1 MRYDIR
7 RNQPIY
13 AKRDQIPK
21 TISEVEN
28 ISGAIEEA
36 VLQQGDATNEI
47 ARSIQ
52 DAARAAQ
59 LLTEPV
65 QHVFEATETTG
76 ALTNDVREALTQDTA
91 DLRNLKTSVI
101 AVVRQSADENCSNAE
116 TTTTDEGT

>member
-7 RNQPIY
+7 RNRPSY
-13 AKRDQIPK
+13 ANRDQIPK

-36 VLQQGDATNEI
+36 VLQQSNATNEI

-59 LLTEPV
+59 SLTEPV
-65 QHVFEATETTG
+65 QHVSEETETTN
-76 ALTNDVREALTQDTA
+76 ALTNEVRKALTKITEDMP
-91 DLRNLKTSVI
+91 NLKTSVI
-101 AVVRQSADENCSNAE
+101 AVVR
-116 TTTTDEGT
+116 